1 MGELNTFV
9 DIQTPNG
16 PITLLLIAL
25 ILLLR
30 AFSVRLVTRN
40 ERLVAEG
47 RRRWLLN
54 IRNALLAVFLVG
66 LVVIWAPQLR
76 TLAGEQT
83 AWSVLMALA
92 MKLVT
97 AA

>member
-9 DIQTPNG
+9 DIQTLNG

-30 AFSVRLVTRN
+30 AFLVRLVTRN

-54 IRNALLAVFLVG
+54 IRTALLAVFLVG

-76 TLAGEQT
+76 TFTATLAGC
-83 AWSVLMALA
+83 
-92 MKLVT
+92 
-97 AA
+97 